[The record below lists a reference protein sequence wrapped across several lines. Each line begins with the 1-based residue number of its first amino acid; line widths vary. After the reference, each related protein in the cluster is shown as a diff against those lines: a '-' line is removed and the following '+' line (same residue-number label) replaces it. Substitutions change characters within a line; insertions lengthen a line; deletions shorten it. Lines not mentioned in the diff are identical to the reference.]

1 MLDTIHTWARPI
13 TISLNDADLIVIGPA
28 QARNILL
35 LDWPAERGD
44 KHKIASDVCLAAME
58 GADPEPA
65 WLAFMEATIEAGIFV
80 E

>member
-1 MLDTIHTWARPI
+1 MLDTIHTWDRPI
-13 TISLNDADLIVIGPA
+13 TITLNEEALVVVAPA

-44 KHKIASDVCLAAME
+44 KHKIASDLCLAAMQ
-58 GADPEPA
+58 GANPEPA
-65 WLAFMEATIEAGIFV
+65 YLAFMEATIEAGIFV

>member
-1 MLDTIHTWARPI
+1 MLDTIHTWDRPI
-13 TISLNDADLIVIGPA
+13 TITLNGEHLVVMGPA

-35 LDWPAERGD
+35 LDWPTERTD

-65 WLAFMEATIEAGIFV
+65 WLAFMEATIEAEIFV